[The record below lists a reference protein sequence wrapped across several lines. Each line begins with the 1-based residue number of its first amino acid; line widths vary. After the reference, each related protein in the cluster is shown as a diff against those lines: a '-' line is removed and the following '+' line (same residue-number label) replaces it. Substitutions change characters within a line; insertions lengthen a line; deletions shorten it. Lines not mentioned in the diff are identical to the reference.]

1 MKIIQQIDALK
12 SYALSCKKQGKT
24 IGLVPTMGYLHAG
37 HQSLIRKSAAEND
50 ITIVSIFVNP
60 TQFGVGEDFESYPR
74 DLAHDTAAAEAAG
87 ASVIFHP
94 TAEEM
99 YPKGYHTYVSV
110 QEITSVLCGKS
121 RPTHFQGVTTVVSK
135 LFHISHADRAY
146 FGQKDA
152 QQLAVIMRMA
162 TDLNMDTIIVPC
174 PIVRE
179 PDGLAMSSRNTYL
192 SAEERKQAL
201 VLSQGLY
208 AAEKL
213 FADGERSTAF
223 LKETVRQKILTAPLA
238 RIDYVELLTY
248 PELTP
253 CETVKSQCLLAVAV
267 KFGTTRLIDNI
278 LLEGPEK

>member
-1 MKIIQQIDALK
+1 
-12 SYALSCKKQGKT
+12 
-24 IGLVPTMGYLHAG
+24 
-37 HQSLIRKSAAEND
+37 
-50 ITIVSIFVNP
+50 
-60 TQFGVGEDFESYPR
+60 
-74 DLAHDTAAAEAAG
+74 
-87 ASVIFHP
+87 
-94 TAEEM
+94 
-99 YPKGYHTYVSV
+99 
-110 QEITSVLCGKS
+110 
-121 RPTHFQGVTTVVSK
+121 
-135 LFHISHADRAY
+135 
-146 FGQKDA
+146 
-152 QQLAVIMRMA
+152 
-162 TDLNMDTIIVPC
+162 
-174 PIVRE
+174 
-179 PDGLAMSSRNTYL
+179 MSSRNTYL

-278 LLEGPEK
+278 LLEVPEK